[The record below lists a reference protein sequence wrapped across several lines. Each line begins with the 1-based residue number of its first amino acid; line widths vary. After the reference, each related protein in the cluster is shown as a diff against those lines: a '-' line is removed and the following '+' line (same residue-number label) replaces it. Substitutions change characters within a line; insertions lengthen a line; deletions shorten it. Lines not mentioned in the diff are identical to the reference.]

1 MDNYA
6 VVGMGSIAQRHLKNL
21 RSLYPTSRISVVSA
35 SGNNSNLPYAADEII
50 SIEQLILQSPKFV
63 IIASPAPFHVNT
75 AKLLLTHNIP
85 VLIEKPL
92 AETFSTCND
101 FLNFCDGGFSDKSA
115 VGYCLRFLPSARIV
129 KRLIAEEVIGDIYNV
144 CSIVGQYLPDWRTD
158 KNYKDSVSARKE
170 LGGGALLEL
179 SHELD
184 YLTWFLDDLEL
195 KHSWLRTS
203 DELDLNVE
211 DIANLVMISKSGAYI
226 TVHLDFV
233 QKSTQRKCEIIGEKG
248 RIVWDL
254 VANSV
259 TLYGADGVKHLY
271 DEPAYDKNNMYLEML
286 KAFADMPSYGQQ
298 ELASIESSSRVLQLI
313 ELAKA
318 TNQWRSPV

>member
-21 RSLYPTSRISVVSA
+21 RLLYPESRISVVSA
-35 SGNNSNLPYAADEII
+35 SGINANLPYAADEII
-50 SIEQLILQSPKFV
+50 SIEQLIFQSPKFV
-63 IIASPAPFHVNT
+63 IIASPAPFHVKT
-75 AKLLLTHNIP
+75 AKFLLTHNIP

-92 AETFSTCND
+92 AESFSTCND
-101 FLNFCDGGFSDKSA
+101 FLNFCDGDFSDKSA
-115 VGYCLRFLPSARIV
+115 VGYCLRFLPSACIV
-129 KRLIAEEVIGDIYNV
+129 KKLIAQEAIGTIYNV
-144 CSIVGQYLPDWRTD
+144 SSIVGQYLPDWRTD

-184 YLTWFLDDLEL
+184 YLTWFFDDLEL

-211 DIANLVMISKSGAYI
+211 DIANLVMTSNSGIYI

-259 TLYGADGVKHLY
+259 TLYAADGIHHLY

-313 ELAKA
+313 ELAKV
-318 TNQWRSPV
+318 TNQWR